1 MDTEKIFC
9 MFVNN
14 IIYYIG
20 LNNDI
25 EHTEILILYTKKK
38 WLKTNHWTKETL
50 RGLDG
55 HGHF

>member
-9 MFVNN
+9 MFENN

-25 EHTEILILYTKKK
+25 EHTEILILYTKKNGWRQIIGQK
-38 WLKTNHWTKETL
+38 KH
-50 RGLDG
+50 
-55 HGHF
+55 

>member
-9 MFVNN
+9 MFENN

-25 EHTEILILYTKKK
+25 EHTEILILYTNK
-38 WLKTNHWTKETL
+38 N
-50 RGLDG
+50 G
-55 HGHF
+55 